1 MSKLYTHGSR
11 AKGIK
16 LTKKGEVGD
25 DDRRLNSPWNS
36 TDDAQS
42 RRLQARIHGATVLA
56 APARPPADAAAVLA
70 PAEDMIDLS
79 SSSGLCPLCGV
90 SLSSEIDMQYLLL

>member
-16 LTKKGEVGD
+16 QTKKGEVD
-25 DDRRLNSPWNS
+25 DDYRRLNSPWNS

-56 APARPPADAAAVLA
+56 APARPPAAVLA

-79 SSSGLCPLCGV
+79 SSSGLCPSV
-90 SLSSEIDMQYLLL
+90 VYL